1 MAAAPTAAAAAAPK
15 RRPGWMSMPG
25 GPKEP
30 NSNEFRTKLQAIIA
44 QKGKIFDTLKE
55 IQEKFGPREEGG
67 DGMDGERKALRQRMN
82 EIDTE
87 RKAEHDARRSKTDE
101 IAKVRKM
108 RGEVEKKLKE
118 LGTELGAFRDV
129 NDIDDAINHIMLK
142 LETGGGSLADEKRTA
157 KRLAKLEEAKVL
169 LNQLAP
175 LQEAIAEA
183 EDREAALQQEY
194 REIHDRIGSLN
205 KAFEEQYT
213 AKQSK
218 DKEVRKV
225 TVDRTELIKQ
235 RQDCREKLTALN
247 DEMNKLREAFNEQ
260 QKAWNEWREEA
271 RVKFAEKIEAE
282 RKERQR
288 RYDELRNAEKI
299 ARKKARALKRMN
311 PHEAEIG
318 ATQTLI
324 GYLKDRLL
332 MSKRDEEDRKRRA
345 ALSTFDPVASAPTGF
360 ALAAPVVLPK
370 KGGNKAG
377 GNKGADTTAKPI
389 AIQHNSEKLRLF
401 ATVGV
406 TAPMQLAD
414 VEKAL
419 EELQAKKQE
428 FESHI
433 KSGELEL
440 SSDDDEEA
448 EEEEATA

>member
-1 MAAAPTAAAAAAPK
+1 MAAPATAAQPK

-30 NSNEFRTKLQAIIA
+30 NSNEFRAKLQAIIT

-67 DGMDGERKALRQRMN
+67 GDGMDGERKALRQRMN
-82 EIDTE
+82 EIDLE
-87 RKAEHDARRSKTDE
+87 RKAEHEARRTKTDE

-108 RGEVEKKLKE
+108 RSEVEKKLKE

-235 RQDCREKLTALN
+235 RQECREKLTSLN

-271 RVKFAEKIEAE
+271 RVKFAEKVEAE

-360 ALAAPVVLPK
+360 ALVAPVALPK
-370 KGGNKAG
+370 AKGGKGGKAVD
-377 GNKGADTTAKPI
+377 ATPKPV
-389 AIQHNSEKLRLF
+389 AIQHNAEKLRLF

-414 VEKAL
+414 IEKAL

-433 KSGELEL
+433 KNGELEL
-440 SSDDDEEA
+440 SSDEDEEQ
-448 EEEEATA
+448 EEQEEATA